1 MTVSPGKGGLGTYSP
16 PLDEQGN
23 SVRGRLLTTQIAE
36 ALGLHIFASD
46 VHPEVGS
53 ATDRV
58 DGSGAPFANS
68 FAKALEHEDR
78 EQERGDQRCA
88 PHDEGGHHPGADP
101 VDGDVVGDD
110 GGDDERSERGYQRGV
125 LLAQGVVLC

>member
-46 VHPEVGS
+46 VHPDVGTPDLTS
-53 ATDRV
+53 TVSRV
-58 DGSGAPFANS
+58 RRPPLLAE
-68 FAKALEHEDR
+68 ALEHEDR
-78 EQERGDQRCA
+78 QQDGGDERCA
-88 PHDEGGHHPGADP
+88 PHDERGHHPRAESP
-101 VDGDVVGDD
+101 SISMLVGDD
-110 GGDDERSERGYQRGV
+110 SR
-125 LLAQGVVLC
+125 